1 MLGRWLHDPYGV
13 DGAGE
18 GLDLLPVETTFERLK
33 LTRQGTYQFTSTLG
47 SPWSA
52 LANMEVNGYEIRHG
66 QTRPLG
72 AANAA
77 LADGQGWVEGSVL
90 GIAMH
95 GLLESQPVL
104 KSLFGRGGRYSL
116 DSTLDRIADTVMAN
130 IDGGLIDGLVG
141 LSNASTAQ

>member
-1 MLGRWLHDPYGV
+1 M
-13 DGAGE
+13 
-18 GLDLLPVETTFERLK
+18 
-33 LTRQGTYQFTSTLG
+33 
-47 SPWSA
+47 
-52 LANMEVNGYEIRHG
+52 
-66 QTRPLG
+66 
-72 AANAA
+72 
-77 LADGQGWVEGSVL
+77 L